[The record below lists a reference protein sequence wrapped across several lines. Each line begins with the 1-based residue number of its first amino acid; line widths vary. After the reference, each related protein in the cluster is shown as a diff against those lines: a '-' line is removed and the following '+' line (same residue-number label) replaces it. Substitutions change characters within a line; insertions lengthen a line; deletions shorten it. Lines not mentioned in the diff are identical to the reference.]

1 MLRVGIVGIGFMG
14 YTHFEGM
21 RALDDVRVSA
31 ICTRNRKKLAG
42 DWTGIQGNFGPPGG
56 HVDVSGL
63 ACYAD
68 YHDLIAD
75 PNVDLIDVCVPTEKH
90 KELVLAAIAAG
101 KPVVVEKPIAVSLQ
115 DAREMVEAAVAADVP
130 LFVAHVLPF
139 MPEFRYAAEII
150 RTQAH
155 GKLLGGHLRRVI
167 CPPDWSDGMSDFRN
181 LGGWGIDLHIHDNHF
196 IAYACGRP
204 QSVYS
209 RGLLQDGFVNHVHTS
224 YAWDGDGPALTCVSG
239 GIAASGLQFGHA
251 FEFYFENATLLFE
264 AGTYGGDWVVDRPLS
279 LVMNDGTMTSPDLN
293 AGDSWCAAFTE
304 ELRTVAE
311 SLRTGTAA
319 GPLDAQAALDALEI
333 CYAEARSI
341 ESGAVTPV

>member
-1 MLRVGIVGIGFMG
+1 MLRVGIIGIGFMG

-21 RALDDVRVSA
+21 RAIENVQVTA
-31 ICTRNRKKLAG
+31 ICTRNETKLAG
-42 DWTGIQGNFGPPGG
+42 NWTGIQGNFGPPGG
-56 HVDVSGL
+56 QVDVSQL
-63 ACYAD
+63 ARYTD
-68 YHDLIAD
+68 YNDLIMD
-75 PNVDLIDVCVPTEKH
+75 PNVDLIDVCVPTNRH
-90 KELVLAAIAAG
+90 KEVVLAAIAAG
-101 KPVVVEKPIAVSLQ
+101 KPVLVEKPIAVTLD
-115 DAREMVEAAVAADVP
+115 DARKMVEAATDAKVP

-139 MPEFRYAAEII
+139 MPEFQYAAEAI
-150 RTQAH
+150 RSQAH

-224 YAWDGDGPALTCVSG
+224 YAWDQDGPVLTCVSG
-239 GIAASGLQFGHA
+239 GIAANGLQFGHA

-264 AGTYGGDWVVDRPLS
+264 AGTYAGEWVVDRPLS
-279 LVMNDGTMTSPDLN
+279 LVTNDATITIPQLN
-293 AGDSWCAAFTE
+293 ASDSWCAAFTE
-304 ELRTVAE
+304 ELRTVAASLQTEE
-311 SLRTGTAA
+311 SA
-319 GPLDAQAALDALEI
+319 GALNAQAALDALEI

-341 ESGAVTPV
+341 ESGAVTAV